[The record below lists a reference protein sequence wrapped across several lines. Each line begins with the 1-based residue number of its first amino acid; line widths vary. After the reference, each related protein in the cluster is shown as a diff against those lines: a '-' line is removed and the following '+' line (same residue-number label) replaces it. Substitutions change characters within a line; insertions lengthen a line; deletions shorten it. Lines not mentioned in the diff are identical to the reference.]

1 MEDPPLKSLKFLSQ
15 STDSLH
21 KTSKVS
27 ESTESL
33 TDEGKSLH
41 FILESLP
48 IYTNQVWL
56 IIYCVVIHTIE
67 NTLLLLLFIH
77 KIFYNHFYLF
87 FGKKNI

>member
-1 MEDPPLKSLKFLSQ
+1 MKIVPLILILNSLYYKINRALKHGVYNTSYALCTFRQMEDPPLKSLKFLSQ

-48 IYTNQVWL
+48 IYTNQV
-56 IIYCVVIHTIE
+56 
-67 NTLLLLLFIH
+67 
-77 KIFYNHFYLF
+77 
-87 FGKKNI
+87 